1 MDPRSV
7 QKMMAPLGRRLQNMI
22 ARGTVVLSNA
32 TSKLQTLQLK
42 LLAEETADQLEHF
55 EPYGF
60 TARPRP
66 GAEAAVVFVDGERSH
81 GLVLAVADRR
91 YRVTGLEEG
100 DVAIYDGSS
109 TILLKQEGVVEISA
123 PTAIRFLSP
132 ELTHNGRNIGATH
145 THGGVQFGSS
155 STSAPN

>member
-1 MDPRSV
+1 MV
-7 QKMMAPLGRRLQNMI
+7 

-32 TSKLQTLQLK
+32 AGKLQTLQLS
-42 LLAEETADQLEHF
+42 LLAEETIDQVEHF

-66 GAEAAVVFVDGERSH
+66 GAEAAVVFVDGERTH

-91 YRVTGLEEG
+91 YRITALEEG

-109 TILLKQEGVVEISA
+109 SIVLKQGGVVEISA
-123 PTAIRFLSP
+123 PTAIRLISP
-132 ELTHNGRNIGATH
+132 ELTHNGTPIGDSH
-145 THGGVQFGSS
+145 RHGNVAPGSANT
-155 STSAPN
+155 STPI